1 VLDVIR
7 KGQRWLTAIF
17 IAVIGLVFV
26 FLIGLGGPMR
36 GGPSAGDVVTL
47 DDIRFGQREFL
58 RIRAQQE
65 EAYRLQLGEQF
76 DPRAAREMLDT
87 MAVGSLVQR
96 AILAHEAERLGLRV
110 GKTEIQRILR
120 DSPSFRDE
128 NGKFDNEA
136 FSRYVEWEYGS
147 QRNYLEHMRRLLLT
161 QKMASLLLSQGQ
173 LSEAELRASVLY
185 DLEQVRLAYVALETE
200 ALSPDVELTDQQ
212 IDDYL
217 NSHEAEILALYEE
230 RQEDYHVPAQGK
242 VRHILFAVDREA
254 EESQVEAARERA
266 EEALARLHAN
276 EEFEVLARELSDDP
290 TSKDQGGDLG
300 FVSPGELAGEL
311 EEVTVSLEPGV
322 TSEIVRSDQG
332 FHIVRVDE
340 RHESRTRTLDEVERE
355 LAREGAEMRAAR
367 DRANDLSA
375 KLAQAIRDGKTL
387 EEAARDEEVILERT
401 ALLRRRADSFVPGL
415 GSAPE
420 LLAAAFAMAEGQS
433 SPRVFPVGSRLALV
447 QLIERKE
454 PEPELLESTIS
465 TRRDRFQAAKSD
477 ATLRTWIELRRQEL
491 ERDGRLFVDTDLIAG
506 S

>member
-1 VLDVIR
+1 MLDVIR

-26 FLIGLGGPMR
+26 FFIGLGGPMR
-36 GGPSAGDVVTL
+36 GGPSAGDVVAL

-120 DSPSFRDE
+120 DSPNFRDE

-375 KLAQAIRDGKTL
+375 KLAQAIRDGRRSKRRPGTKRSSWSAPPCCDAAPTASCPDS
-387 EEAARDEEVILERT
+387 AARRSCSQPHLPWPKAR
-401 ALLRRRADSFVPGL
+401 ARRASFRWDPGWPWFSSSSGRSPSRSCSKAPSRPGGIDSRRPRATPRSGPG
-415 GSAPE
+415 SSC
-420 LLAAAFAMAEGQS
+420 AARSLSGTAACS
-433 SPRVFPVGSRLALV
+433 STP
-447 QLIERKE
+447 
-454 PEPELLESTIS
+454 T
-465 TRRDRFQAAKSD
+465 
-477 ATLRTWIELRRQEL
+477 
-491 ERDGRLFVDTDLIAG
+491 
-506 S
+506 